1 MFREFILAALI
12 VAGSV
17 NIINAECANACNGHG
32 KCTSYDMCI
41 CNRNWQASDC
51 SERVCQFGLAHVD
64 SPKGDL
70 DMSGA
75 ISNADQPVAENS
87 LTYPY
92 GTTESFPA
100 MQTSDLQTL
109 TNTAHFYM
117 ECSNKGTCN
126 RASGECECYDG
137 YDGASCQRASCPNSC
152 SGHGVC
158 KTAEAISKSDS
169 GNTYKLWDRQSTM
182 GCQCDKGYGGPDC
195 SERHCKYG
203 IDPLYF
209 DDTATIKYST
219 YNFAVVT
226 TGASVAK
233 TAFTDGTGTASSG
246 TWAIRFFDVA
256 GEDWLTAPIP
266 IGSSCEIIVAA
277 LEALPNDVIPKGFTV
292 CTKAF
297 SADTARSGNNVA
309 FGTTTINELDYDGT
323 QDVWEN
329 PAVLE
334 ARRRPIIFSAAFWDA
349 ALETG
354 AINTKIGVLPAAATG
369 LSSSYDKTT
378 AIASFSGYV
387 YRIKFY
393 GNPGKLQ
400 EPQIEIYLDGKRPSL
415 QVATKVPITRVW
427 TDGQQGENE
436 DYFADHCDGVT
447 VRIGKSAANRVDTT
461 YSYLVL
467 PNNEAINKLKAC
479 LGGSDDDETNNADVY
494 NWDFGNHYFPHLI
507 KLVRSTTTFNDGGY
521 YAAVIY
527 VPINDNEVGNDNARF
542 VLVNP
547 FESLDSDGSSGTP
560 AATGTDVYDV
570 YTTKGTLALTT
581 NTVRRQTY
589 PSSGLLTMTNEAIF
603 GMASNEIIMTEIT
616 ANSADPVG
624 QSSGSVS
631 CEHVDRETNLYCLNK
646 TDIFTMLHI
655 NPGSDFASAS
665 DYRLYGSVRTGKYAN
680 TFFNLNPPKLNL
692 YTANNIYSKPYAY
705 SLSNQG
711 FSGETP
717 SAYGANVIKTDIST
731 NWASALKGFGAT
743 NTNHP
748 QFQIYKFTPAPA
760 STYEYVAECS
770 NRGICDYTSGTCTC
784 FSGYSSDACQ
794 VQNSLAV

>member
-12 VAGSV
+12 VAGSVV

-70 DMSGA
+70 DMSGDV
-75 ISNADQPVAENS
+75 SNADKPVAENS

-137 YDGASCQRASCPNSC
+137 YDGAACQRASCPNSC

-226 TGASVAK
+226 TGSAVK
-233 TAFTDGTGTASSG
+233 NDFTDGTGTLGSG

-266 IGSSCEIIVAA
+266 IGASCEIIVAA
-277 LEALPNDVIPKGFTV
+277 LEALPNNVIPKGFTV

-297 SADTARSGNNVA
+297 GTNPLTGSNID
-309 FGTTTINELDYDGT
+309 FGTPGTSVYELDFDGT

-329 PAVLE
+329 PEVLT
-334 ARRRPIIFSAAFWDA
+334 ARKRPIKFSAAFWDA
-349 ALETG
+349 ALKSG
-354 AINTKIGVLPAAATG
+354 SAIDKNIGVTPAANAG
-369 LSSSYDKTT
+369 LSSSYDT
-378 AIASFSGYV
+378 ATAVATFSGYV

-393 GNPGKLQ
+393 GNPGKLP

-415 QVATKVPITRVW
+415 QVKDQVPISRVW

-447 VRIGKSAANRVDTT
+447 VRIGKGKADSSKDDTT

-467 PNNEAINKLKAC
+467 PTNEAINKLKAC

-527 VPINDNEVGNDNARF
+527 VPSGTTVSNDNAKF

-547 FESLDSDGSSGTP
+547 FESLDTDGSSTG
-560 AATGTDVYDV
+560 TGTDVYDV

-581 NTVRRQTY
+581 NTARSQTY
-589 PSSGLLTMTNEAIF
+589 PTTAGTLSMTNEAIF
-603 GMASNEIIMTEIT
+603 GMASHEIIMTEKT
-616 ANSADPVG
+616 ANSADAVG

-631 CEHVDRETNLYCLNK
+631 CEHVDQKINLYCLNK
-646 TDIFTMLHI
+646 TDIFTMLHL
-655 NPGSDFASAS
+655 NPGSDFGS
-665 DYRLYGSVRTGKYAN
+665 DFISYGSVKTGKYAK
-680 TFFNLNPPKLNL
+680 TYFKLNPPKLNL

-705 SLSNQG
+705 SLENEG
-711 FSGETP
+711 FVGTAP
-717 SAYGANVIKTDIST
+717 AAYGANVIKTDIST
-731 NWASALKGFGAT
+731 NWASALLGKSADD
-743 NTNHP
+743 NHP

-770 NRGICDYTSGTCTC
+770 NRGICDYTSGTCSC